1 MCFTQKHDHRKIA
14 KNIAARAI
22 EQEASD
28 DVQQNFRR
36 VMLEP
41 HVRSPSHANAEGPTK
56 IVWVGPLSDYPPR
69 PKPPPAR
76 HLPQPKFLNDPS
88 CSLRRHLKR
97 LRHHARRDQRP
108 RHDEL
113 HELRQPG

>member
-69 PKPPPAR
+69 PKPPPPR
-76 HLPQPKFLNDPS
+76 HLPKTELQNNPPR
-88 CSLRRHLKR
+88 SLRRDVERFCHHPG
-97 LRHHARRDQRP
+97 RHQRFCHHQLDQFWQ
-108 RHDEL
+108 L
-113 HELRQPG
+113 

>member
-69 PKPPPAR
+69 PKPPPPR
-76 HLPQPKFLNDPS
+76 HLAQAQLLDNPQRRPPRHPKFLGDHAG
-88 CSLRRHLKR
+88 RHQR
-97 LRHHARRDQRP
+97 SGDDQ
-108 RHDEL
+108 L
-113 HELRQPG
+113 HQTRQL